1 MRTHSYCFGCRYSVQ
16 MYLRSSSSSST
27 AGWPRNSV
35 LLATCAAWD
44 KHSSQSRLPVIPD
57 ILGGVGVPAVF
68 LLLRA
73 RPPRCPA
80 DVPMRAQRCGAMITR
95 FSHTRTPSE
104 WRWTVRPSIH
114 THVSTDVRTYSDFCW
129 VWFFCTAQIQ
139 TTIWSTIT
147 SPRTLPLNPSLHP
160 KM

>member
-27 AGWPRNSV
+27 AGCPRNSV
-35 LLATCAAWD
+35 LLATCAPWD

-73 RPPRCPA
+73 RPPRRPA

-114 THVSTDVRTYSDFCW
+114 THTRLYRCEDLLWLLFSLILLYSPNPNHNM
-129 VWFFCTAQIQ
+129 VNHNL
-139 TTIWSTIT
+139 T
-147 SPRTLPLNPSLHP
+147 SYLASKP
-160 KM
+160 KSSP